1 MSGLSLPRSSTR
13 LGITKIQAAI
23 IAIVVVISVI
33 AVAVYV
39 TSPTPIPTPTPT
51 PTPTPIPTPTTTA
64 LPSVIRVGTSA
75 LGTVGYKTAVF
86 LADVWT
92 RATGIPFIVYPYSRG
107 EVGIKDFCQGGN
119 EIVYI
124 SDTQF
129 HDLYN
134 FVGAFEDFRPSVKKM
149 PVLTVAVYTLDVFFL
164 IPATLKEQY
173 HSWSDLNGKPVF
185 LAPAGWAVH
194 IQARW
199 LLEALNISVNH
210 VEISTGTVA
219 EAVKAG
225 TVVAFVGYTSS
236 GGLALPPWL
245 SDNELRVD
253 LAVLNPSPEEL
264 EKLKAKGFNY
274 IEFDA
279 SKVFTRNR
287 GMGKIIAFPLYF
299 FWGAAV
305 DLPEDLV
312 YKMIVTLEKEAP
324 TLTSV
329 TPEFAQLAKNFTGF
343 QVEAVRATFSKL
355 GIPIHPGLAKY
366 LKEKGVW
373 DPSWKVAQSL
383 IPIRDK

>member
-1 MSGLSLPRSSTR
+1 MFRIVTRSG
-13 LGITKIQAAI
+13 IAKVYAVI
-23 IAIVVVISVI
+23 IALIVII
-33 AVAVYV
+33 AVAGITLYI
-39 TSPTPIPTPTPT
+39 TSVPPAKPTPTPT
-51 PTPTPIPTPTTTA
+51 SPTPPA
-64 LPSVIRVGTSA
+64 VSFIRVGTSA
-75 LGTVGYKTAVF
+75 LGTTGYKVAVF

-92 RATGIPFIVYPYSRG
+92 RATGIPFTVYPYSRG
-107 EVGIKDFCQGGN
+107 EVGIKDLCQGGN
-119 EIVYI
+119 EIMYI

-134 FVGAFEDFRPSVKKM
+134 FVGAFKDFRPSVKKM
-149 PVLTVAVYTLDVFFL
+149 PVLTVAVYTLEVFFL

-173 HSWSDLNGKPVF
+173 HSWSDLKGKSVF

-210 VEISTGTVA
+210 VEISTGAVA

-225 TVVAFVGYTSS
+225 TIVAFIGYTSS

-274 IEFDA
+274 IKFNA
-279 SKVFTRNR
+279 SKVFVRNS
-287 GMGKIIAFPLYF
+287 GMGEIIAFPLYY
-299 FWGAAV
+299 FWGAAI

-312 YKMIVTLEKEAP
+312 YKMIVALEKEASA
-324 TLTSV
+324 LASV
-329 TPEFAQLAKNFTGF
+329 TPEFTQLAKNFTGF
-343 QVEAVRATFSKL
+343 QVEAVRATFTKL

-373 DPSWKVAQSL
+373 DPSWKIAQSL
-383 IPIRDK
+383 IPVP